1 MSLNLFGI
9 LQDVMSEKR
18 GTLNEEASP
27 SDVIDAINKK
37 VMVKIHYDDQMSHK
51 TGTRFIEPFAYGL
64 SKAGNEVL
72 RAFQVESGPNG
83 TLRGTPKWKLFRL
96 DRITSWAPTKTTFE
110 LTPDEEGWA
119 NAFYFNRNGDKSMSQ
134 VLAIADMG
142 DWHSELDIQ
151 RAKTKMLKTG
161 RAFNDKRI
169 EGGLP
174 SGFRKRK
181 VARRGKIKQ
190 NLEKNLNNPN
200 NGPVISSDEKFRDYE
215 LAMSELGQ
223 TQSGPKTGNMDKSV
237 QDIVD
242 SSLNNA
248 ELRKKYPEY
257 FDSDED

>member
-9 LQDVMSEKR
+9 LQDVLSEKR

-27 SDVIDAINKK
+27 SDIIDAINKK
-37 VMVKIHYDDQMSHK
+37 VMVKIHYDDQYSHK
-51 TGTRFIEPFAYGL
+51 TGTRYIEPFAYGI

-96 DRITSWAPTKTTFE
+96 DRITSWSPTKTTFE
-110 LTPDEEGWA
+110 LTPDEQGWA
-119 NAFYFNRNGDKSMSQ
+119 NAYYFNKHGDGSMTN
-134 VLAIADMG
+134 VLAIADIG
-142 DWHSELDIQ
+142 EHSSLDIE
-151 RAKTKMLKTG
+151 RAKTNMLKKG
-161 RAFNDKRI
+161 RAFNDKHT

-190 NLEKNLNNPN
+190 NLERNLNNPN

-223 TQSGPKTGNMDKSV
+223 NQGGPVLKNMDKSV
-237 QDIVD
+237 ENVVK
-242 SSLNNA
+242 SSNDQE
-248 ELRKKYPEY
+248 ELKRKYPEY
-257 FDSDED
+257 FQDNEE

>member
-9 LQDVMSEKR
+9 LQDVLSEKR
-18 GTLNEEASP
+18 GTLNEQASP

-37 VMVKIHYDDQMSHK
+37 VIVKIHYDDQENHK

-96 DRITSWAPTKTTFE
+96 DRVISWSPTKTTFE
-110 LTPDEEGWA
+110 LTPDEQGWA
-119 NAFYFNRNGDKSMSQ
+119 NACYFNKHGDKSMTS
-134 VLAIADMG
+134 VLAIADIG
-142 DWHSELDIQ
+142 EHSSLDIE
-151 RAKTKMLKTG
+151 RAKTQMLKKG
-161 RAFNDKRI
+161 RAFSDKRT

-181 VARRGKIKQ
+181 VARRGKLKQ
-190 NLEKNLNNPN
+190 NLERNLNNPK
-200 NGPVISSDEKFRDYE
+200 NGPVVPSDDKFKDYD

-223 TQSGPKTGNMDKSV
+223 NQSGPVMKNMDKSV
-237 QDIVD
+237 KDIAD
-242 SSLNNA
+242 QSMDKE
-248 ELRKKYPEY
+248 ELKKKYPEY
-257 FDSDED
+257 FNDEEE